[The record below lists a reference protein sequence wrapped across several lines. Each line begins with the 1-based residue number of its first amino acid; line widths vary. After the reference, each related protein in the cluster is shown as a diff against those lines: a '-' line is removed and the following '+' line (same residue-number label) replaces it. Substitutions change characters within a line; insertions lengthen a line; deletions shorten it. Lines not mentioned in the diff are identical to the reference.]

1 MEAKA
6 SRKLF
11 DRNIIER
18 SLLASKST
26 FISNST
32 SSSIARPQAI
42 VSPITSTT
50 VCANEP
56 QLETNIALKA
66 TIVESVDFRDNL
78 SKSELNAIECI
89 MDVSNNNI
97 SEFDM
102 DTTIECGD
110 KCCGTNHKLSTSRH
124 DQFSSELEPMKNN
137 NLRGH
142 DRRGMQVSVGEFTT
156 KILPPVIENNTP
168 GNIWLNF
175 GFNLFI
181 FHCISLLFYEL
192 KYMKYKKY
200 SSIF

>member
-78 SKSELNAIECI
+78 SKSELNAI
-89 MDVSNNNI
+89 
-97 SEFDM
+97 
-102 DTTIECGD
+102 
-110 KCCGTNHKLSTSRH
+110 
-124 DQFSSELEPMKNN
+124 
-137 NLRGH
+137 
-142 DRRGMQVSVGEFTT
+142 
-156 KILPPVIENNTP
+156 
-168 GNIWLNF
+168 
-175 GFNLFI
+175 
-181 FHCISLLFYEL
+181 
-192 KYMKYKKY
+192 
-200 SSIF
+200 